1 MNKNQVEGR
10 LEEVKG
16 AIKEATGKVVGSN
29 KLKAEGQA
37 DKIAGKVQA
46 NVGDAKEKVKQAIK
60 KSVAKV

>member
-1 MNKNQVEGR
+1 MNKNQVAGR

-16 AIKEATGKVVGSN
+16 AIKEATGKVIGSD

-46 NVGDAKEKVKQAIK
+46 NLGDAKEKAKDAVKKFVDKA
-60 KSVAKV
+60 

>member
-46 NVGDAKEKVKQAIK
+46 NVGDAIEKVKQAIK

>member
-16 AIKEATGKVVGSN
+16 SIKEATGKVVGSN

>member
-16 AIKEATGKVVGSN
+16 AIKEATGKAFGSS

-46 NVGDAKEKVKQAIK
+46 NVGDAKEKAKDAAK
-60 KSVAKV
+60 KFIDKA